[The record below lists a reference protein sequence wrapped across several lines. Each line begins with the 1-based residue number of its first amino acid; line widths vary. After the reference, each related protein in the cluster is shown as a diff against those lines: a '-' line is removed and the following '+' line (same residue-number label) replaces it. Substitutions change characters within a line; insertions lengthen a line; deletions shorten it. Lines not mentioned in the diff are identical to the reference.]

1 MRMEAP
7 MVQTDVSTV
16 AQVAMERAV
25 AFSRAMVSGDADALE
40 ELLAPDFTY
49 THMNARVE
57 PRSELIPS
65 VRNGRKNQRMDFEH
79 LWTRAYPGVV
89 LVNGLNH
96 MVVGTVEK
104 PVAFDSNFTAVL
116 VDLEGRWQLVAYH
129 STKVPEA

>member
-1 MRMEAP
+1 
-7 MVQTDVSTV
+7 MVQTQTR
-16 AQVAMERAV
+16 AQTTEQQAAQDRAV
-25 AFSRAMVSGDADALE
+25 AFSRAMVAGDADALE
-40 ELLAPDFTY
+40 GLLAPDFTY

-65 VRNGRKNQRMDFEH
+65 VREGRKNQRMDFEG

-96 MVVGTVEK
+96 MVVGTVDK
-104 PVAFDSNFTAVL
+104 PVLFDSQFTAVL
-116 VDLEGRWQLVAYH
+116 VDLDGAWRIVSYQ

>member
-1 MRMEAP
+1 MVRADANTATEAA
-7 MVQTDVSTV
+7 VD
-16 AQVAMERAV
+16 RAV

-57 PRSELIPS
+57 PRGELIPS
-65 VRNGRKNQRMDFEH
+65 VRDGRRNQRMDFEQ
-79 LWTRAYPGVV
+79 LWTRSYPGVV

-96 MVVGTVEK
+96 MVVGPLDK
-104 PVAFDSNFTAVL
+104 PVAFDSHFTAVL

>member
-1 MRMEAP
+1 
-7 MVQTDVSTV
+7 MVQTEVNTATQAAVD
-16 AQVAMERAV
+16 QAV
-25 AFSRAMVSGDADALE
+25 AFSRAMVNGDADALE

-57 PRSELIPS
+57 PRGELIPS
-65 VRNGRKNQRMDFEH
+65 VRNGRKNQRMDFENV
-79 LWTRAYPGVV
+79 WTRAYPGVV

-104 PVAFDSNFTAVL
+104 PVAFDSHFTAVL
-116 VDLEGRWQLVAYH
+116 VDLEGRWQLVSYH

>member
-1 MRMEAP
+1 
-7 MVQTDVSTV
+7 MVQ
-16 AQVAMERAV
+16 AQASAVEQAAMERAV
-25 AFSRAMVSGDADALE
+25 AFSRAMVAGDADALE
-40 ELLAPDFTY
+40 DLLAPDFTY

-65 VRNGRKNQRMDFEH
+65 VRGGRKNQRMDFEQ
-79 LWTRAYPGVV
+79 LWTRSYPGVV

-104 PVAFDSNFTAVL
+104 PVQFDSNFTAVL
-116 VDLEGRWQLVAYH
+116 VDLDGQWRLVAYH

>member
-1 MRMEAP
+1 
-7 MVQTDVSTV
+7 MVHTQAGAGSAVEQAAID
-16 AQVAMERAV
+16 RAV
-25 AFSRAMVSGDADALE
+25 AFSRAMVAGDADALE
-40 ELLAPDFTY
+40 DLLAPDFTY

-65 VRNGRKNQRMDFEH
+65 VRAGRKNQRMDFEN

-96 MVVGTVEK
+96 MIAGSVEK
-104 PVAFDSNFTAVL
+104 PVVFDSNFTAVL
-116 VDLEGRWQLVAYH
+116 VELDGKWRLVAYH

>member
-1 MRMEAP
+1 
-7 MVQTDVSTV
+7 MVQTQSTATTQAAV
-16 AQVAMERAV
+16 DRAV
-25 AFSRAMVSGDADALE
+25 AFSRAMVAGDADALE
-40 ELLAPDFTY
+40 DLLAPDFTY

-57 PRSELIPS
+57 PRGELIPS
-65 VRNGRKNQRMDFEH
+65 VRGGRKNQRMDFEN

-104 PVAFDSNFTAVL
+104 PVMFDSNFTAVL
-116 VDLEGRWQLVAYH
+116 VDLEGAWRLVAYH